1 MTTLTTITTII
12 VALITAVI
20 GPLIMTWFK
29 DKLEKRNQPPTKQS
43 PVKEAIDLNELVDKQ
58 LDQILEEIQCDR
70 IWIGQFHNGGHFYPT
85 GKSIQKFSIFYE
97 KLTPNTG
104 AIQHIFQQI
113 PVSLF
118 PKALSKLYKEGELAI
133 PTYENTETF
142 DLDIFARD
150 YGTKSFYMIAI
161 DDLDEH
167 FIGVMGIAFNDKEHK
182 LSREEWIF
190 IRQKVGAIGSL
201 LTDYLKSSK

>member
-1 MTTLTTITTII
+1 MTTFAMFSTII

-20 GPLIMTWFK
+20 GPLLLTWFK
-29 DKLEKRNQPPTKQS
+29 NKIENKSKPS
-43 PVKEAIDLNELVDKQ
+43 SVKEAIDLNELVDTQ
-58 LDQILEEIQCDR
+58 LDQLMEEIECDR

-97 KLTPNTG
+97 KLTPTTG

-118 PKALSKLYKEGELAI
+118 PKALSKLYKDGELAVI
-133 PTYENTETF
+133 SYKDEETY
-142 DLDIFARD
+142 DLGIFARD
-150 YGTKSFYMIAI
+150 FGTKSFYMIAI
-161 DDLDEH
+161 DDLDGH
-167 FIGVMGIAFNDKEHK
+167 FIGLMGIAFNDKEHK

-190 IRQKVGAIGSL
+190 IRQKVGSIGAL
-201 LTDYLKSSK
+201 LTDYLNTKK

>member
-1 MTTLTTITTII
+1 MTTFAMFSTII

-20 GPLIMTWFK
+20 GPLLLTWFK
-29 DKLEKRNQPPTKQS
+29 NKLETKS
-43 PVKEAIDLNELVDKQ
+43 KPSSVKEAIDLNELVDTQ
-58 LDQILEEIQCDR
+58 LDQLMEEIECDR

-97 KLTPNTG
+97 KLTPATG

-118 PKALSKLYKEGELAI
+118 PKALSKLYKDGELSVI
-133 PTYENTETF
+133 NYEDDETY
-142 DLDIFARD
+142 DLNIFSRD

-161 DDLDEH
+161 DDLDGH
-167 FIGVMGIAFNDKEHK
+167 FIGLMGIAFNDKEHK

-201 LTDYLKSSK
+201 LTDYLKIKK

>member
-1 MTTLTTITTII
+1 MTTFAMFSTII

-20 GPLIMTWFK
+20 GPLLLTWFK
-29 DKLEKRNQPPTKQS
+29 NKIENKSKPS
-43 PVKEAIDLNELVDKQ
+43 SVKEAIDLNELVDNQ
-58 LDQILEEIQCDR
+58 LDILMEEIECDR

-97 KLTPNTG
+97 KLTPTTG

-118 PKALSKLYKEGELAI
+118 PKALSKLYKDGELAVVNYEKDE
-133 PTYENTETF
+133 TY
-142 DLDIFARD
+142 DLNIFSRD
-150 YGTKSFYMIAI
+150 YGTKSFYMVAI
-161 DDLDEH
+161 DDLNGH
-167 FIGVMGIAFNDKEHK
+167 FIGLMGIAFNDKEHK

-201 LTDYLKSSK
+201 LTDYLKIKK

>member
-1 MTTLTTITTII
+1 MITTIL

-20 GPLIMTWFK
+20 GPAVVEWVKAKLRK
-29 DKLEKRNQPPTKQS
+29 NEDKS
-43 PVKEAIDLNELVDKQ
+43 SSVKEAIDVNELVDNQ
-58 LDQILEEIQCDR
+58 LDQLLEELGCDR

-97 KLTPNTG
+97 KLTPSTS
-104 AIQHIFQQI
+104 AIQHVFQQI

-118 PKALSKLYKEGELAI
+118 PKALSKLYKDGELSVVNYNTDE
-133 PTYENTETF
+133 TY
-142 DLDIFARD
+142 DLSMFSKD
-150 YGTKSFYMIAI
+150 YGTKSFYMLAI

-182 LSREEWIF
+182 LSKEEWIF

-201 LTDYLKSSK
+201 LTDYLYKKK

>member
-1 MTTLTTITTII
+1 MTTMFTTII
-12 VALITAVI
+12 IALITAVI
-20 GPLIMTWFK
+20 GPVIVEWVRV
-29 DKLEKRNQPPTKQS
+29 KLKKQEVKES
-43 PVKEAIDLNELVDKQ
+43 PVKEAIDLNELVDSQ
-58 LDQILEEIQCDR
+58 LEQLMDELDCDR

-97 KLTPNTG
+97 KLHPEIS

-118 PKALSKLYKEGELAI
+118 PKALSKLYKDGELGVVNYSTDE
-133 PTYENTETF
+133 TY
-142 DLDIFARD
+142 DLSMFSKD

-161 DDLDEH
+161 DDLDGH
-167 FIGVMGIAFNDKEHK
+167 FIGVMGIAFNGKEHK
-182 LSREEWIF
+182 LSKDEWIF

-201 LTDYLKSSK
+201 LTDYLYKKK

>member
-1 MTTLTTITTII
+1 MTTLAMFSTII

-20 GPLIMTWFK
+20 GPLLLTWFK
-29 DKLEKRNQPPTKQS
+29 NKLESKSKVS
-43 PVKEAIDLNELVDKQ
+43 SVKEAIDLNELVDKQ
-58 LDQILEEIQCDR
+58 LDMMMDEIECDR

-97 KLTPNTG
+97 KLTPDTS

-118 PKALSKLYKEGELAI
+118 PKALSKLYKDGELAVVSYN
-133 PTYENTETF
+133 TDENY
-142 DLDIFARD
+142 DLNMFSKD
-150 YGTKSFYMIAI
+150 YGTKSFYMIAV
-161 DDLDEH
+161 DDLDGH
-167 FIGVMGIAFNDKEHK
+167 FIGVMGIAFNGKEHK
-182 LSREEWIF
+182 LSKEEWIF

-201 LTDYLKSSK
+201 LTDYLYKKK

>member
-1 MTTLTTITTII
+1 MTTLAMLTTVL

-20 GPLIMTWFK
+20 GPLLMTWFK
-29 DKLEKRNQPPTKQS
+29 NKLEKTPKIS
-43 PVKEAIDLNELVDKQ
+43 SVKEAIDLNELVDHQ
-58 LDQILEEIQCDR
+58 LDVMMDELGCDR

-97 KLTPNTG
+97 KLSPNTS

-118 PKALSKLYKEGELAI
+118 PKLGIANYEKDETYDLHLFSKEY
-133 PTYENTETF
+133 N
-142 DLDIFARD
+142 
-150 YGTKSFYMIAI
+150 TKSFYMIAV
-161 DDLDEH
+161 DDLDDH
-167 FIGVMGIAFNDKEHK
+167 FIGVMGIAFNEQEHK
-182 LSREEWIF
+182 LSKEEWIF

-201 LTDYLKSSK
+201 LTDYLRTKK

>member
-1 MTTLTTITTII
+1 MTTFAMFSTII

-20 GPLIMTWFK
+20 GPLLLTWFK
-29 DKLEKRNQPPTKQS
+29 NKLENKSKPS
-43 PVKEAIDLNELVDKQ
+43 SVKEAIDLNELVDTQ
-58 LDQILEEIQCDR
+58 LDQMMEEIECDR

-97 KLTPNTG
+97 KLTPATG

-118 PKALSKLYKEGELAI
+118 PKALSKLYKDGELSVVNYEKDE
-133 PTYENTETF
+133 TY
-142 DLDIFARD
+142 DLNIFSRD

-161 DDLDEH
+161 DDLDGH
-167 FIGVMGIAFNDKEHK
+167 FIGLMGIAFNEKEHK

-201 LTDYLKSSK
+201 LTDYLKIKK

>member
-1 MTTLTTITTII
+1 MTTLSMITTII

-20 GPLIMTWFK
+20 GPLVMAWVQV
-29 DKLEKRNQPPTKQS
+29 KLTAKSKIS
-43 PVKEAIDLNELVDKQ
+43 PVKEAIDLNELVDNQ
-58 LDQILEEIQCDR
+58 LDMMMDELDCDR

-97 KLTPNTG
+97 KLTPSTS

-118 PKALSKLYKEGELAI
+118 PKALSKLYKDGELGI
-133 PTYENTETF
+133 VNYNNDETY
-142 DLDIFARD
+142 DLSVFAKD
-150 YGTKSFYMIAI
+150 YNTKSFYMLAI
-161 DDLDEH
+161 DDLDDH
-167 FIGVMGIAFNDKEHK
+167 FIGVMGISFNDKEHK

-201 LTDYLKSSK
+201 LTDYLNKKK

>member
-1 MTTLTTITTII
+1 MLTTIL

-20 GPLIMTWFK
+20 GPAVVEWVK
-29 DKLEKRNQPPTKQS
+29 AKLKKEENKES
-43 PVKEAIDLNELVDKQ
+43 SVKEAIDLNTLVDNQ
-58 LDQILEEIQCDR
+58 LDHLMDELGCNR

-97 KLTPNTG
+97 KLTPNTST
-104 AIQHIFQQI
+104 IQHVFQQI

-118 PKALSKLYKEGELAI
+118 PKALSKLYKDGELAI
-133 PTYENTETF
+133 INYSSDETY
-142 DLDIFARD
+142 DLGMFSKD
-150 YGTKSFYMIAI
+150 YGTKSFYMLAI

-182 LSREEWIF
+182 LSKEEWIF

-201 LTDYLKSSK
+201 LTDYLYKKK

>member
-1 MTTLTTITTII
+1 MEITMFTTII

-20 GPLIMTWFK
+20 GPAVLEWVKT
-29 DKLEKRNQPPTKQS
+29 KLKKEEPKTS
-43 PVKEAIDLNELVDKQ
+43 SVKEAIDLNELVDKQ
-58 LDQILEEIQCDR
+58 LDQIREEIECDR
-70 IWIGQFHNGGHFYPT
+70 IWVGQFHNGGHFYPT

-97 KLTPNTG
+97 KLTPATS

-118 PKALSKLYKEGELAI
+118 PKALSKLYKDGELAI
-133 PTYENTETF
+133 VNYNTDENY
-142 DLDIFARD
+142 DLSMFAKD
-150 YGTKSFYMIAI
+150 YNTKSFYMLAI
-161 DDLDEH
+161 DDLDGH
-167 FIGVMGIAFNDKEHK
+167 FIGVIGIAFNEKEHK

-201 LTDYLKSSK
+201 LTDYLYTKK

>member
-1 MTTLTTITTII
+1 MTTMFTTII
-12 VALITAVI
+12 IALITAVI
-20 GPLIMTWFK
+20 GPVIVEWVRV
-29 DKLEKRNQPPTKQS
+29 KLKKQEVKTS
-43 PVKEAIDLNELVDKQ
+43 PVKEAIDLNELVDGQ
-58 LDQILEEIQCDR
+58 LEQLMDELDCDR

-97 KLTPNTG
+97 KLSPEIS

-118 PKALSKLYKEGELAI
+118 PKALAKLYKDGELSI
-133 PTYENTETF
+133 VNYNTDENY
-142 DLDIFARD
+142 DLSMFSKD

-161 DDLDEH
+161 DDLDGH
-167 FIGVMGIAFNDKEHK
+167 FIGVMGIAFNGKEHK
-182 LSREEWIF
+182 LSKDEWIF

-201 LTDYLKSSK
+201 LTDYSYKKK

>member
-1 MTTLTTITTII
+1 M
-12 VALITAVI
+12 
-20 GPLIMTWFK
+20 
-29 DKLEKRNQPPTKQS
+29 
-43 PVKEAIDLNELVDKQ
+43 VDNQ
-58 LDQILEEIQCDR
+58 LDQLMEEIGCDR

-97 KLTPNTG
+97 KLTPTTS

-118 PKALSKLYKEGELAI
+118 PKALSKLYKDGELAI
-133 PTYENTETF
+133 INYNTDETY
-142 DLDIFARD
+142 DLNIFSKD
-150 YGTKSFYMIAI
+150 HGTKSFYMLAV
-161 DDLDEH
+161 DDLDGH

-182 LSREEWIF
+182 LSKEEWIF

-201 LTDYLKSSK
+201 LTDYLYKKK

>member
-1 MTTLTTITTII
+1 MTTMFTTII
-12 VALITAVI
+12 IALITAVI
-20 GPLIMTWFK
+20 GPVVVEWVRA
-29 DKLEKRNQPPTKQS
+29 KLKKQEVKES
-43 PVKEAIDLNELVDKQ
+43 PVKEAIDLNELVDGQ
-58 LDQILEEIQCDR
+58 LEQLMDELDCDR

-97 KLTPNTG
+97 KLSPEIS

-118 PKALSKLYKEGELAI
+118 PKALSKLYKDGELGVVNYSTDE
-133 PTYENTETF
+133 TY
-142 DLDIFARD
+142 DLSMFSKD

-161 DDLDEH
+161 DDLDGH
-167 FIGVMGIAFNDKEHK
+167 FIGVMGIAFNGKEHK
-182 LSREEWIF
+182 LSKDEWIF

-201 LTDYLKSSK
+201 LTDYLYKKK

>member
-1 MTTLTTITTII
+1 MITTIT

-20 GPLIMTWFK
+20 GPVIMEWVRV
-29 DKLEKRNQPPTKQS
+29 KLKKQEVKTS
-43 PVKEAIDLNELVDKQ
+43 PVKEAIDLNELVDGQ
-58 LDQILEEIQCDR
+58 LEQLMDELDCDR

-97 KLTPNTG
+97 KLSPEIS

-118 PKALSKLYKEGELAI
+118 PKALAKLYKDGELSI
-133 PTYENTETF
+133 VNYNTDENY
-142 DLDIFARD
+142 DLSMFSKD

-161 DDLDEH
+161 DDLDGH
-167 FIGVMGIAFNDKEHK
+167 FIGVMGIAFNGKEHK
-182 LSREEWIF
+182 LSKDEWIF

-201 LTDYLKSSK
+201 LTDYLYKKK